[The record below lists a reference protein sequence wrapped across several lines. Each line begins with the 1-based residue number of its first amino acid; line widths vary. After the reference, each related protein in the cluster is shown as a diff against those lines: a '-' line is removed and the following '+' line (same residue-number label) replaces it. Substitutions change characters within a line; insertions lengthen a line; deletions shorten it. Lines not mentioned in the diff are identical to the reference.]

1 MRDIEENTVTLL
13 VIVRAAKQPVT
24 SQEIAEFAGTPLPLV
39 LKILMEEQHN
49 AFVET
54 AERRV
59 CTVSHLKCKTWRI
72 TPVGEASLQLYLDS
86 VRV

>member
-24 SQEIAEFAGTPLPLV
+24 SHEIAEFAGTPLPLV
-39 LKILMEEQHN
+39 LKILMEEQKN
-49 AFVET
+49 AFVEIVD
-54 AERRV
+54 RRT
-59 CTVSHLKCKTWRI
+59 CNVSEMKCKTWRI
-72 TPVGEASLQLYLDS
+72 TPIGEASLQLYLDS